1 MFLIAWVTDTIDGT
15 LARKDHRGSHTWIGD
30 NDLTADVLLALS
42 TIIYFTVSGIISLW
56 ISIFYFAFILLVTFV
71 FTSQTL
77 FVTFIALA
85 YALYL
90 LVSYFSA
97 PRLWWIFILWIVTAL
112 LITWNR
118 FWENVR
124 VLLSG
129 LKDIEVE
136 EPLEKWLI

>member
-1 MFLIAWVTDTIDGT
+1 MFLIAWVTDTLDGT

-30 NDLTADVLLALS
+30 NDLIADVLLALS

-56 ISIFYFAFILLVTFV
+56 ISVFYFDFILLVTFV
-71 FTSQTL
+71 FTSQTM

-97 PRLWWIFILWIVTAL
+97 PRLW
-112 LITWNR
+112 
-118 FWENVR
+118 
-124 VLLSG
+124 
-129 LKDIEVE
+129 
-136 EPLEKWLI
+136 